1 MLINHYQ
8 RLEADEGVEFGLDL
22 VLRGARERVSAIL
35 ASSAA
40 IIAALLPIVFFGTIA
55 GLEIV
60 QPTAI
65 VMIAGVIASTLVTLL
80 VLPALY
86 LLVGAGADRQGDLG
100 LADA

>member
-1 MLINHYQ
+1 M
-8 RLEADEGVEFGLDL
+8 
-22 VLRGARERVSAIL
+22 SAIL

-40 IIAALLPIVFFGTIA
+40 IIAALLPIVFMGPIP

-65 VMIAGVIASTLVTLL
+65 VIIAGTIASTLMTLL

-86 LLVGAGADRQGDLG
+86 LSVGAGADRNADLG